1 MASTCLDRIND
12 LSSRG
17 FTEEHIRMI
26 TSSMY
31 IGEDLGFLVENEPDT
46 SDAVTAAVDTVSAS
60 VKSRRHLAT

>member
-31 IGEDLGFLVENEPDT
+31 IGEDFELLMENEPDT
-46 SDAVTAAVDTVSAS
+46 RTSSQLRLTRLVLQSNRGAI
-60 VKSRRHLAT
+60 